1 MISKLFKCTA
11 LGIGLSLGLTLFS
24 PIYPASI
31 TWASAQQPLRHQ
43 VSPDI
48 PLQSYVYDYLDKLD
62 GLGYLKDMQ
71 TGTKPYTR
79 LQVAQWVEQIS
90 AMAKEQPAMPKYVE
104 SMLNQLQVDFQ
115 QELDFLNGSKLKH
128 SLAVKEITLTETY
141 YDGDTLSQH
150 RTRST
155 YQPLNI
161 NNDRNRFSQNLNHE
175 ISMRVEGTLNDHLV
189 VSATPKFTYGTDTH
203 SDTQLAAGY
212 IKTNINNVEFQLGK
226 KPVWWGPG
234 NRGGLLLTNNAQ
246 PQTGITIGNIDPV
259 THNGLLKFLGPT
271 NVTVIYSEM
280 EKDRQDVKSPS
291 FFASRA
297 DFTPSKNFTFAWSLA
312 SIVGGEGKSLSGRDY
327 LDFIT
332 GKNAETAAQDKWNSI
347 AGFDFRWR
355 MPQLGGIQF
364 YGELYGE
371 DQAMAVIIPT
381 PSKVAETLGIY
392 IPRVSADGS
401 WDARLEYAHTTNVW
415 YSHSAY
421 TDGYT
426 YKGNILGD
434 AMGHDANR
442 YYAKLTHYN
451 DNGSSLSLN
460 LENVTQ
466 HLSAPSPQKISAA
479 WLATKINLD
488 TNTFLNA
495 SAGVAQIKNKGYQAG
510 VSDKNYL
517 VGVSL
522 TKLF

>member
-1 MISKLFKCTA
+1 MISKLFKCA
-11 LGIGLSLGLTLFS
+11 AIGAGLSLGITLFS
-24 PIYPASI
+24 PIYSASI
-31 TWASAQQPLRHQ
+31 TWAAAQQPQRHQ

-48 PLQSYVYDYLDKLD
+48 PLQSYVYDFMDKLD

-79 LQVAQWVEQIS
+79 LQVARWVEQLS
-90 AMAKEQPAMPKYVE
+90 ATAKEQPVPKYVE
-104 SMLNQLQVDFQ
+104 SMLQQLQVDFQ
-115 QELDFLNGSKLKH
+115 QELAFLNGSKLNH
-128 SLAVKEITLTETY
+128 SLAVKEITIKETY

-150 RTRST
+150 RTHST

-161 NNDRNRFSQNLNHE
+161 NNDGHRLSQNLNHE
-175 ISMRVEGTLNDHLV
+175 LSMRVEGTLNDHLV
-189 VSATPKFTYGTDTH
+189 VSATPKFTYGDDTH

-226 KPVWWGPG
+226 KAVWWGPG
-234 NRGGLLLTNNAQ
+234 NRGGLILTNNAQ
-246 PQTGITIGNIDPV
+246 PQTSITIGNVDPV

-271 NVTVIYSEM
+271 NVNVIYSEL
-280 EKDRQDVKSPS
+280 EKNRQDVKSPS
-291 FFASRA
+291 FFASRT
-297 DFTPSKNFTFAWSLA
+297 DFTPSKNFTFAWSMA
-312 SIVGGEGKSLSGRDY
+312 SIVGGEGKALSGSDY
-327 LDFIT
+327 LDFLT
-332 GKNAETAAQDKWNSI
+332 GKNAVTDDKWDSI

-355 MPQLGGIQF
+355 MPQLGGIQL

-381 PSKVAETLGIY
+381 PSKVAETLGVY
-392 IPRVSADGS
+392 IPRLSADGS
-401 WDARLEYAHTTNVW
+401 WDARLEYAHTTNFW
-415 YSHSAY
+415 YRHSAY

-426 YKGNILGD
+426 YKGDIMGD
-434 AMGHDANR
+434 AMGNDATR
-442 YYAKLTHYN
+442 YYAKIAHYN
-451 DNGSSLSLN
+451 DDGSSLSLN

-466 HLSAPSPQKISAA
+466 HRSDPSPQKISAA

-495 SAGVAQIKNKGYQAG
+495 SAGVAHIKNKGYQAG

-517 VGVSL
+517 LGVSL
-522 TKLF
+522 TRLF